1 MKQLKKNLMFVGVA
15 AFGLLLTAEAQA
27 QVTGRAVKVRPEVS
41 TRPETA
47 GMSSLRMAAKNSPAL
62 RPMLQRLE
70 SMQAQGQLNVGSARE
85 MATVISGL
93 AVQLGLS
100 KADLSKLPNE
110 AQINSAI
117 AQAADAEFSL
127 VSKGA
132 TDSNAALGLMVSLK
146 NANQANC
153 DMALGKAPV
162 NEDNG
167 HLNSETKEVLFE
179 LNDYFEKLGL
189 TFWFF
194 NFQEV
199 VEAKTVFRNM
209 RDLINSGDNGSVD
222 SDVVN
227 GLGAI
232 FGEAGR
238 GRIHDDI
245 REKSKDGFTPA
256 EKAEILGCMFPR
268 AVQATLIS
276 RGVDSKESRDFA
288 VEAGSACSVQTSG
301 EYRTPKELG
310 ELCTLN

>member
-70 SMQAQGQLNVGSARE
+70 SMQAQGQLNAGSARE

-110 AQINSAI
+110 AQINAAI

-132 TDSNAALGLMVSLK
+132 TGSNAALGLMESLNNAK
-146 NANQANC
+146 NIC
-153 DMALGKAPV
+153 DLALSKKPV
-162 NEDNG
+162 NAENAD
-167 HLNSETKEVLFE
+167 LSV
-179 LNDYFEKLGL
+179 D
-189 TFWFF
+189 
-194 NFQEV
+194 QEV
-199 VEAKTVFRNM
+199 ALSEASYNVANFVATLGYYIGANSALVSRNFF
-209 RDLINSGDNGSVD
+209 DLVNSGDAGQVD
-222 SDVVN
+222 LDVAL
-227 GLGAI
+227 GLSAVFSGAG
-232 FGEAGR
+232 FGLINDRIKVMAVDGLDASEQAVIQQCSMAWGVEGLEA
-238 GRIHDDI
+238 
-245 REKSKDGFTPA
+245 
-256 EKAEILGCMFPR
+256 
-268 AVQATLIS
+268 S
-276 RGVDSKESRDFA
+276 RGVDSSNRMAADVA
-288 VEAGSACSVQTSG
+288 SACSVETSG
-301 EYRTPKELG
+301 VTLSASQIRS
-310 ELCTLN
+310 LCKI